1 MAGLFNK
8 ITGFFTISR
17 QHNPHFE
24 AASKSRR
31 MSGFA
36 PAKQHINKAIE
47 ECGDTIVARSRWLYD
62 NESLYGSAT
71 EEWVSAAV
79 SDGIKPYPRI
89 EGFQEEKKKLLD
101 LWWQWVDEADYDED
115 ASFYGLQA
123 TIAREVFLTG
133 ECFVRLH
140 YVDLYGRSGVP
151 LQLQVYPTEML
162 DLTYNGPAE
171 IEGNYIRMGI
181 EFDAS
186 GKRVAYHF
194 WEHHP
199 YDDCPA
205 NRAFK
210 SQERICVPAEMVIHI
225 KERRIAGQLRG
236 SPKITRCMTKIFQLE
251 SYDDAELERKK
262 TAALFAVFITGKES
276 HEAELEEN
284 REKTK
289 IEQKVEKKIEEV
301 PEEHPIY
308 PGSVNVVDGEKQI
321 TFSNPVE
328 VGGSYEAF
336 QFRNISRICSALNM
350 PYAVVTGDVTRGN
363 FSNVRTSI
371 IQFRRH
377 VKQWREHIIAFQFN
391 RIVWARFVEMA
402 VLGKCVHLPGW
413 EENSLPW
420 LQCESFAP
428 PLEMIDPIKD
438 ITAEKEE
445 IRAGL
450 KTRRMALAERGFD
463 IDSIHAELEEER
475 TDARTRGLSFDTD
488 NALAPSAS
496 NQLIDDEDSETS
508 ESYESNQY
516 SKAQANGE

>member
-31 MSGFA
+31 MGGFD
-36 PAKQHINKAIE
+36 PAQKHINKAIE

-162 DLTYNGPAE
+162 DLAYNGPAE
-171 IEGNYIRMGI
+171 LEGNYIRMGI
-181 EFDAS
+181 EFNAS

-194 WEHHP
+194 WKHHP
-199 YDDCPA
+199 YDDCSA
-205 NRAFK
+205 STVFE
-210 SQERICVPAEMVIHI
+210 SQERIRVPAEMVLHI

-251 SYDDAELERKK
+251 SYDDAELDRKR
-262 TAALFAVFITGKES
+262 TAALFAAFVKDNS
-276 HEAELEEN
+276 PN
-284 REKTK
+284 
-289 IEQKVEKKIEEV
+289 VEKLSDNRDKKNVEEEYKAPV
-301 PEEHPIY
+301 IA
-308 PGSVNVVDGEKQI
+308 PGASLYLGENKEV

-336 QFRNISRICSALNM
+336 QFRNILKICSALNM

-391 RIVWARFVEMA
+391 RIVWERFVEMA
-402 VLGKCVHLPGW
+402 VLAGGVNLPGW
-413 EENSLPW
+413 EENPLPW

-428 PLEMIDPIKD
+428 PLEMIDPNKD
-438 ITAEKEE
+438 ISAEKEE

-463 IDSIHAELEEER
+463 IDSIHAELEEEH
-475 TDARTRGLSFDTD
+475 TDARKRGLSFDTD
-488 NALAPSAS
+488 YALAPSGGD
-496 NQLIDDEDSETS
+496 QLIDTEDSETS
-508 ESYESNQY
+508 ETYESNQD
-516 SKAQANGE
+516 SKAHANGE

>member
-1 MAGLFNK
+1 MAGFFNK
-8 ITGFFTISR
+8 LTGFFTISR
-17 QHNPHFE
+17 QHNPPFE

-31 MSGFA
+31 MGGFD
-36 PAKQHINKAIE
+36 PAKKHINKAIE

-115 ASFYGLQA
+115 ANFYGLQA

-162 DLTYNGPAE
+162 DLTYNGPAD

-181 EFDAS
+181 EFNAS

-199 YDDCPA
+199 YDDVPA
-205 NRAFK
+205 NMAFE
-210 SQERICVPAEMVIHI
+210 SQERVRVPAEMVIHI

-236 SPKITRCMTKIFQLE
+236 SPKITRAMTKIFQLE
-251 SYDDAELERKK
+251 SYDDAELDRKR
-262 TAALFAVFITGKES
+262 TAALFAAFVKDNS
-276 HEAELEEN
+276 PN
-284 REKTK
+284 
-289 IEQKVEKKIEEV
+289 VEKLSDNRDKNNVEEEYKAPV
-301 PEEHPIY
+301 IA
-308 PGSVNVVDGEKQI
+308 PGASLYLGENKEV

-336 QFRNISRICSALNM
+336 QFRNILKICAALNM

-391 RIVWARFVEMA
+391 RIVWERFVEMA
-402 VLGKCVHLPGW
+402 VLAGCVNLPGW

-428 PLEMIDPIKD
+428 PLEMIDPNKD
-438 ITAEKEE
+438 ISAEKEE

-463 IDSIHAELEEER
+463 IDSIHAELEEEH
-475 TDARTRGLSFDTD
+475 TDARARGLSFDTD
-488 NALAPSAS
+488 MAAPAGE
-496 NQLIDDEDSETS
+496 NQAIDDEDSDPSET
-508 ESYESNQY
+508 YESNQG
-516 SKAQANGE
+516 SEAHKNGE

>member
-1 MAGLFNK
+1 MAGFINK
-8 ITGFFTISR
+8 LTGFFTISR

-31 MSGFA
+31 MGGFD
-36 PAKQHINKAIE
+36 PAKKHINKAIE

-62 NESLYGSAT
+62 NEALYGSAT

-101 LWWQWVDEADYDED
+101 LWWQWADEADYDED

-210 SQERICVPAEMVIHI
+210 SQERIRVPTEMVLHI

-251 SYDDAELERKK
+251 SYDDAELDRKR
-262 TAALFAVFITGKES
+262 TAALFAAFVKDNSPNVAKLSDNRDKNDVEEEYEAPAIAPGASLYLGENKE
-276 HEAELEEN
+276 
-284 REKTK
+284 
-289 IEQKVEKKIEEV
+289 V
-301 PEEHPIY
+301 
-308 PGSVNVVDGEKQI
+308 

-336 QFRNISRICSALNM
+336 QFRNISKICSALNM

-391 RIVWARFVEMA
+391 RIVWERFVEMA
-402 VLGKCVHLPGW
+402 VLSGRVHLPGW

-428 PLEMIDPIKD
+428 PLEMIDPNKD

-463 IDSIHAELEEER
+463 IDSIHAELQEEH
-475 TDARTRGLSFDTD
+475 TDARARGLSFDTD
-488 NALAPSAS
+488 MAAPSGE
-496 NQLIDDEDSETS
+496 NQVIDTADSDPSET
-508 ESYESNQY
+508 YESNQG
-516 SKAQANGE
+516 SEAHKNGE

>member
-1 MAGLFNK
+1 MAGFFNK
-8 ITGFFTISR
+8 LTGFFTISR
-17 QHNPHFE
+17 QDSPPFE

-31 MSGFA
+31 MGGFD
-36 PAKQHINKAIE
+36 PAKKHINKAIE

-62 NESLYGSAT
+62 NEALYGSAT

-115 ASFYGLQA
+115 ANFYGLQA

-162 DLTYNGPAE
+162 DLSYNGPAE

-181 EFDAS
+181 EFNAS

-199 YDDCPA
+199 YDDVPA
-205 NRAFK
+205 NMAFE
-210 SQERICVPAEMVIHI
+210 SQERVRVPAEMVIHI

-236 SPKITRCMTKIFQLE
+236 SPKITRAMTKIFQLE
-251 SYDDAELERKK
+251 SYDDAELDRKR
-262 TAALFAVFITGKES
+262 TAALFAAFVKDNS
-276 HEAELEEN
+276 PN
-284 REKTK
+284 
-289 IEQKVEKKIEEV
+289 VEKLSDNRDKNNVEEEYKAPV
-301 PEEHPIY
+301 IA
-308 PGSVNVVDGEKQI
+308 PGASLYLGENKEV

-336 QFRNISRICSALNM
+336 QFRNILKICAALNM

-391 RIVWARFVEMA
+391 RIVWERFVEMA
-402 VLGKCVHLPGW
+402 VLVKCVNLPGW

-428 PLEMIDPIKD
+428 PLEMIDPNKD
-438 ITAEKEE
+438 ISAEKEE

-463 IDSIHAELEEER
+463 IDSIHAELQEEH
-475 TDARTRGLSFDTD
+475 TDARARGLSFDTD
-488 NALAPSAS
+488 MAAPSGS
-496 NQLIDDEDSETS
+496 NQVIDPADSEPS
-508 ESYESNQY
+508 ETYESNQ
-516 SKAQANGE
+516 SSEAHANGE

>member
-1 MAGLFNK
+1 MAGFLNK
-8 ITGFFTISR
+8 MTDFFKISR
-17 QHNPHFE
+17 QNNPPFE

-31 MSGFA
+31 MNGLD
-36 PAKQHINKAIE
+36 PAKKHINKAIE
-47 ECGDTIVARSRWLYD
+47 ECGDTIIARSRWLYD
-62 NESLYGSAT
+62 NEALYGSAT

-89 EGFQEEKKKLLD
+89 EGFQEEKKKLLN

-115 ASFYGLQA
+115 ANFYGLQA
-123 TIAREVFLTG
+123 TVAREVFLTG

-162 DLTYNGPAE
+162 DLTYNGSAE

-181 EFDAS
+181 EFNAS

-199 YDDCPA
+199 YDDCPT
-205 NRAFK
+205 NTAFE
-210 SQERICVPAEMVIHI
+210 SQKRIRVPAEMVIHI

-251 SYDDAELERKK
+251 SYDDAELDRKR
-262 TAALFAVFITGKES
+262 TAALFAVFVTGTSPNGERLPENRNEEDANKE
-276 HEAELEEN
+276 ELPVAEPGASLYVGEN
-284 REKTK
+284 REIK
-289 IEQKVEKKIEEV
+289 
-301 PEEHPIY
+301 
-308 PGSVNVVDGEKQI
+308 
-321 TFSNPVE
+321 FSNPVE

-336 QFRNISRICSALNM
+336 QFRNILRICSALNM

-377 VKQWREHIIAFQFN
+377 VKQWREHIISFQFN
-391 RIVWARFVEMA
+391 RIVWERFVEMA
-402 VLGKCVHLPGW
+402 VLGQCVNLPGW

-438 ITAEKEE
+438 ISAEKEE

-463 IDSIHAELEEER
+463 IDNIHAELEEER
-475 TDARTRGLSFDTD
+475 TDAHKRGLYFDTD
-488 NALAPSAS
+488 NAAMPSDS
-496 NQLIDDEDSETS
+496 NQMIDDETPSET
-508 ESYESNQY
+508 YESNQD
-516 SKAQANGE
+516 SETHANGK

>member
-1 MAGLFNK
+1 MAGFFNK
-8 ITGFFTISR
+8 LTGFFTISR

-31 MSGFA
+31 MGGFD
-36 PAKQHINKAIE
+36 PAKKHINKAIE

-62 NESLYGSAT
+62 NEALYGSAT

-115 ASFYGLQA
+115 TSFYGLQA

-162 DLTYNGPAE
+162 DLSYNGPAE

-181 EFDAS
+181 EFNAS

-199 YDDCPA
+199 YDDVPA
-205 NRAFK
+205 NMAFE
-210 SQERICVPAEMVIHI
+210 SQERVRVPAEMILHI

-251 SYDDAELERKK
+251 SYDDAELDRKR
-262 TAALFAVFITGKES
+262 TAALFAAFVKDNS
-276 HEAELEEN
+276 PN
-284 REKTK
+284 
-289 IEQKVEKKIEEV
+289 VEKLSDNRDKNNVEEEYKAPV
-301 PEEHPIY
+301 IA
-308 PGSVNVVDGEKQI
+308 PGASLYLGENKEV

-336 QFRNISRICSALNM
+336 QFRNILKICAALNM

-391 RIVWARFVEMA
+391 RIVWERFVEMA
-402 VLGKCVHLPGW
+402 VLAGCVNLPGW

-428 PLEMIDPIKD
+428 PLEMIDPNKD
-438 ITAEKEE
+438 ISAEKEE

-463 IDSIHAELEEER
+463 IDSIHAELEEEH
-475 TDARTRGLSFDTD
+475 TDARARGLSFDTD
-488 NALAPSAS
+488 MAAPSGE
-496 NQLIDDEDSETS
+496 NQAIDTADSEPS
-508 ESYESNQY
+508 ETYESNQG
-516 SKAQANGE
+516 SEAHKNGE

>member
-1 MAGLFNK
+1 MAGFLNK
-8 ITGFFTISR
+8 LTGFFTISR

-31 MSGFA
+31 MGGFD
-36 PAKQHINKAIE
+36 PAKKHINKAIE

-62 NESLYGSAT
+62 NEALYGSAT

-162 DLTYNGPAE
+162 DLTYNGAAE

-181 EFDAS
+181 EFNAS

-210 SQERICVPAEMVIHI
+210 SQERIRVPAEMVLHI

-236 SPKITRCMTKIFQLE
+236 SPKITRSMTKIFQLE
-251 SYDDAELERKK
+251 SYDDAELDRKR
-262 TAALFAVFITGKES
+262 TAALFAAFVKDNSPNVAKLSDNRDKNDVEEEY
-276 HEAELEEN
+276 EAPAIAPGASLYLGEN
-284 REKTK
+284 KD
-289 IEQKVEKKIEEV
+289 V
-301 PEEHPIY
+301 
-308 PGSVNVVDGEKQI
+308 

-336 QFRNISRICSALNM
+336 QYRNILKICSALNM

-391 RIVWARFVEMA
+391 RIIWERFVEMT
-402 VLGKCVHLPGW
+402 VLSGRVHLPGW
-413 EENSLPW
+413 EENPLPW

-428 PLEMIDPIKD
+428 PLEMIDPNKD

-463 IDSIHAELEEER
+463 IDSIHAELEEEH
-475 TDARTRGLSFDTD
+475 TDARARGLSFDTD
-488 NALAPSAS
+488 MAAPSGE
-496 NQLIDDEDSETS
+496 NQAIGDEDSETS
-508 ESYESNQY
+508 ETYERNQG
-516 SKAQANGE
+516 SEAHKNGE

>member
-1 MAGLFNK
+1 MAGFFNK
-8 ITGFFTISR
+8 LTGFFTISR

-31 MSGFA
+31 MGGFD
-36 PAKQHINKAIE
+36 PAKKHINKAIE

-62 NESLYGSAT
+62 NEALYGSAT

-115 ASFYGLQA
+115 TSFYGLQA

-162 DLTYNGPAE
+162 DLSYNGPAE

-181 EFDAS
+181 EFNAS

-199 YDDCPA
+199 YDDVPA
-205 NRAFK
+205 NMAFE
-210 SQERICVPAEMVIHI
+210 SQERVRVPAEMILHI

-251 SYDDAELERKK
+251 SYDDAELDRKR
-262 TAALFAVFITGKES
+262 TAALFAAFVKDNS
-276 HEAELEEN
+276 PN
-284 REKTK
+284 
-289 IEQKVEKKIEEV
+289 VEKLSDNRDKNNVEEEYKAPV
-301 PEEHPIY
+301 IA
-308 PGSVNVVDGEKQI
+308 PGASLYLGENKEV

-336 QFRNISRICSALNM
+336 QFRNILKICAALNM

-391 RIVWARFVEMA
+391 RIVWERFVEMA
-402 VLGKCVHLPGW
+402 VLVKCVNLPGW

-428 PLEMIDPIKD
+428 PLEMIDPNKD
-438 ITAEKEE
+438 ISAEKEE

-463 IDSIHAELEEER
+463 IDSIHAELEEEH
-475 TDARTRGLSFDTD
+475 TDARARGLSFDTD
-488 NALAPSAS
+488 MAAPSGE
-496 NQLIDDEDSETS
+496 NQAIDTADSEPS
-508 ESYESNQY
+508 ETYESNQG
-516 SKAQANGE
+516 SEAHKNGE

>member
-1 MAGLFNK
+1 MAGFLNK
-8 ITGFFTISR
+8 LTGFFTISR

-31 MSGFA
+31 MGGFD
-36 PAKQHINKAIE
+36 PAKKHINKAIE

-62 NESLYGSAT
+62 NEALYGSAT

-181 EFDAS
+181 EFNAS

-210 SQERICVPAEMVIHI
+210 SQERIRVPTEMVLHI

-236 SPKITRCMTKIFQLE
+236 SPKITRSMTKIFQLE
-251 SYDDAELERKK
+251 SYDDAELDRKR
-262 TAALFAVFITGKES
+262 TVALFAAFVKDNSPNVAKLSDNRDKNDVEEEY
-276 HEAELEEN
+276 EAPAIAPGASLYLGEN
-284 REKTK
+284 KD
-289 IEQKVEKKIEEV
+289 V
-301 PEEHPIY
+301 
-308 PGSVNVVDGEKQI
+308 

-336 QFRNISRICSALNM
+336 QYRNILKICSALNM

-391 RIVWARFVEMA
+391 RIVWERFVEMA
-402 VLGKCVHLPGW
+402 VLSGRVHLPGW
-413 EENSLPW
+413 EENPLPW

-428 PLEMIDPIKD
+428 PLEMIDPNKD
-438 ITAEKEE
+438 ISAEKEE

-463 IDSIHAELEEER
+463 IDSIHAELEEEH
-475 TDARTRGLSFDTD
+475 TDARARGLSFDTD
-488 NALAPSAS
+488 MAAPSGE
-496 NQLIDDEDSETS
+496 NQAIGDEDSETS
-508 ESYESNQY
+508 ETYESNQG
-516 SKAQANGE
+516 SEAHKNGE

>member
-1 MAGLFNK
+1 MAGFLNK
-8 ITGFFTISR
+8 LTGFFTISR

-31 MSGFA
+31 MGGFD
-36 PAKQHINKAIE
+36 PAKKHINKAIE

-62 NESLYGSAT
+62 NEALYGSAT

-181 EFDAS
+181 EFNAS

-210 SQERICVPAEMVIHI
+210 SQERIRVPAEMVLHI

-236 SPKITRCMTKIFQLE
+236 SPKITRSMTKIFQLE
-251 SYDDAELERKK
+251 SYDDAELDRKR
-262 TAALFAVFITGKES
+262 TAALFAAFVKDNSPNVAKLSDNRDKNDVEEEY
-276 HEAELEEN
+276 EAPAIAPGASLYLGEN
-284 REKTK
+284 KD
-289 IEQKVEKKIEEV
+289 V
-301 PEEHPIY
+301 
-308 PGSVNVVDGEKQI
+308 

-336 QFRNISRICSALNM
+336 QYRNILKICSALNM

-391 RIVWARFVEMA
+391 RIIWERFVEMA
-402 VLGKCVHLPGW
+402 VLSGRIHLPGW
-413 EENSLPW
+413 EENPLPW

-428 PLEMIDPIKD
+428 PLEMIDPNKD
-438 ITAEKEE
+438 ISAEKEE

-463 IDSIHAELEEER
+463 IDSIHAELEEEH
-475 TDARTRGLSFDTD
+475 TDARARGLSFDTD
-488 NALAPSAS
+488 MAAPSS
-496 NQLIDDEDSETS
+496 ENQAIGDEDSETS
-508 ESYESNQY
+508 ETYESNQG
-516 SKAQANGE
+516 SEAHKNGE

>member
-8 ITGFFTISR
+8 LTDFFKISR
-17 QHNPHFE
+17 QHNPPFE

-31 MSGFA
+31 MGGFD
-36 PAKQHINKAIE
+36 PAKKHINKAIE
-47 ECGDTIVARSRWLYD
+47 ECGETIVARSRWLYD

-115 ASFYGLQA
+115 ANFYGLQA

-199 YDDCPA
+199 YDDCPV
-205 NRAFK
+205 NSAFK
-210 SQERICVPAEMVIHI
+210 SQERVRVPAKMVIHI

-251 SYDDAELERKK
+251 SYDDAELDRKR
-262 TAALFAVFITGKES
+262 TAALFAAFVKDNS
-276 HEAELEEN
+276 PN
-284 REKTK
+284 
-289 IEQKVEKKIEEV
+289 VEKLSDNRDKNNVEEEYKAPV
-301 PEEHPIY
+301 IA
-308 PGSVNVVDGEKQI
+308 PGASLYLGENKEV

-336 QFRNISRICSALNM
+336 QFRNILRICAALNM

-391 RIVWARFVEMA
+391 RIIWERFVEMA
-402 VLGKCVHLPGW
+402 VLGKCVKLPRW
-413 EENSLPW
+413 EENPLPW

-428 PLEMIDPIKD
+428 PLEMIDPNKD
-438 ITAEKEE
+438 ISAEKEE

-463 IDSIHAELEEER
+463 IDSIHAELEEEH
-475 TDARTRGLSFDTD
+475 TDARARGLSFDTD
-488 NALAPSAS
+488 MAAPSSS
-496 NQLIDDEDSETS
+496 NQVIDSADSEPSDT
-508 ESYESNQY
+508 YESNQG
-516 SKAQANGE
+516 SEAHKNGE

>member
-1 MAGLFNK
+1 MAGFFNK
-8 ITGFFTISR
+8 LTGFFTISR

-31 MSGFA
+31 MGGFD
-36 PAKQHINKAIE
+36 PAKKHINKAIE

-62 NESLYGSAT
+62 NEALYGSAT

-115 ASFYGLQA
+115 TSFYGLQA

-140 YVDLYGRSGVP
+140 YVDLYGRSSVP

-162 DLTYNGPAE
+162 DLSYNGPAE

-181 EFDAS
+181 EFNAS

-199 YDDCPA
+199 YDDVPA
-205 NRAFK
+205 NMAFE
-210 SQERICVPAEMVIHI
+210 SQERVRVPAEMILHI

-251 SYDDAELERKK
+251 SYDDAELDRKR
-262 TAALFAVFITGKES
+262 TAALFAAFVKDNS
-276 HEAELEEN
+276 PN
-284 REKTK
+284 
-289 IEQKVEKKIEEV
+289 VEKLSDNRDKNNVEEEYKAPV
-301 PEEHPIY
+301 IA
-308 PGSVNVVDGEKQI
+308 PGASLYLGENKEV

-336 QFRNISRICSALNM
+336 QFRNILKICAALNM

-391 RIVWARFVEMA
+391 RIVWERFVEMA
-402 VLGKCVHLPGW
+402 VLAGCVNLPRW

-428 PLEMIDPIKD
+428 PLEMIDPNKD
-438 ITAEKEE
+438 ISAEKEE

-463 IDSIHAELEEER
+463 IDSIHAELEEEH
-475 TDARTRGLSFDTD
+475 TDARARGLSFDTD
-488 NALAPSAS
+488 MAAPSGE
-496 NQLIDDEDSETS
+496 NQAIDTADSEPS
-508 ESYESNQY
+508 ETYESNQG
-516 SKAQANGE
+516 SEAHKNGE

>member
-1 MAGLFNK
+1 MAGFLNK
-8 ITGFFTISR
+8 LTGFFTISR

-31 MSGFA
+31 MGGFD
-36 PAKQHINKAIE
+36 PAKKHINKAIE

-62 NESLYGSAT
+62 NEALYGSAT

-181 EFDAS
+181 EFNAS

-210 SQERICVPAEMVIHI
+210 SQERIRVPTEMVLHI

-236 SPKITRCMTKIFQLE
+236 SPKITRSMTKIFQLE
-251 SYDDAELERKK
+251 SYDDAELDRKR
-262 TAALFAVFITGKES
+262 TAALFAAFVKDNSPNVAKLSDNRDKNDVEEEY
-276 HEAELEEN
+276 EAPAIAPGASLYLGEN
-284 REKTK
+284 KD
-289 IEQKVEKKIEEV
+289 V
-301 PEEHPIY
+301 
-308 PGSVNVVDGEKQI
+308 

-336 QFRNISRICSALNM
+336 QYRNILKICSALNM

-391 RIVWARFVEMA
+391 RIVWERFVEMA
-402 VLGKCVHLPGW
+402 VLSGRVHLPGW
-413 EENSLPW
+413 EENPLPW

-428 PLEMIDPIKD
+428 PLEMIDPNKD
-438 ITAEKEE
+438 ISAEKEE

-463 IDSIHAELEEER
+463 IDSIHAELEEEH
-475 TDARTRGLSFDTD
+475 TDARARGLSFDTD
-488 NALAPSAS
+488 MAAPSGE
-496 NQLIDDEDSETS
+496 NQAIGDEDSETS
-508 ESYESNQY
+508 ETYESNQG
-516 SKAQANGE
+516 SEAHKNGE

>member
-1 MAGLFNK
+1 MAGFINK
-8 ITGFFTISR
+8 LTGFFTISR

-31 MSGFA
+31 MGGFD
-36 PAKQHINKAIE
+36 PAKKHINKAIE

-62 NESLYGSAT
+62 NEALYGSAT

-115 ASFYGLQA
+115 ANFYGLQA

-181 EFDAS
+181 EFNAS

-199 YDDCPA
+199 YDDVPA
-205 NRAFK
+205 NMAFE
-210 SQERICVPAEMVIHI
+210 SQERVRVPAEMVIHI

-236 SPKITRCMTKIFQLE
+236 SPKITRAMTKIFQLE
-251 SYDDAELERKK
+251 SYDDAELDRKR
-262 TAALFAVFITGKES
+262 TAALFAAFVKDNS
-276 HEAELEEN
+276 PN
-284 REKTK
+284 
-289 IEQKVEKKIEEV
+289 VEKLSDNRDKNNVEEEYKAPV
-301 PEEHPIY
+301 IA
-308 PGSVNVVDGEKQI
+308 PGASLYLGENKEV

-336 QFRNISRICSALNM
+336 QFRNILKICAALNM

-391 RIVWARFVEMA
+391 RIVWERFVEMA
-402 VLGKCVHLPGW
+402 VLSGCVNLPGW

-428 PLEMIDPIKD
+428 PLEMIDPNKD
-438 ITAEKEE
+438 ISAEKEE

-463 IDSIHAELEEER
+463 IDSIHAELQEEH
-475 TDARTRGLSFDTD
+475 TDARARGLSFDTD
-488 NALAPSAS
+488 MAATSDS
-496 NQLIDDEDSETS
+496 NQVIDTADSEPS
-508 ESYESNQY
+508 ETYESNQG
-516 SKAQANGE
+516 SEAHKNGE

>member
-1 MAGLFNK
+1 MAGFINK
-8 ITGFFTISR
+8 LTGFFTISR

-31 MSGFA
+31 MGGFD
-36 PAKQHINKAIE
+36 PAKKHINKAIE

-115 ASFYGLQA
+115 ANFYGLQA

-181 EFDAS
+181 EFNAS

-210 SQERICVPAEMVIHI
+210 SQERVRVPTEMVLHI

-251 SYDDAELERKK
+251 SYDDAELDRKR
-262 TAALFAVFITGKES
+262 TAALFAAFVKDNSPNVAKLSDNRDKNDVEEEYEAPVIAPGASLYLGENKE
-276 HEAELEEN
+276 
-284 REKTK
+284 
-289 IEQKVEKKIEEV
+289 V
-301 PEEHPIY
+301 
-308 PGSVNVVDGEKQI
+308 

-336 QFRNISRICSALNM
+336 QFRNISKICSALNM

-391 RIVWARFVEMA
+391 RIVWERFVEMA
-402 VLGKCVHLPGW
+402 VLSGRVHLPGW

-428 PLEMIDPIKD
+428 PLEMIDPNKD

-463 IDSIHAELEEER
+463 IDSIHAELQEEH
-475 TDARTRGLSFDTD
+475 TDARARGLSFDTD
-488 NALAPSAS
+488 MAAPSGE
-496 NQLIDDEDSETS
+496 NQAIGDEDSETS
-508 ESYESNQY
+508 ETYENNQD
-516 SKAQANGE
+516 SKAQTNGE

>member
-1 MAGLFNK
+1 MAGFLNK
-8 ITGFFTISR
+8 LTGFFTISR
-17 QHNPHFE
+17 QQNPHFE

-31 MSGFA
+31 MGGFD
-36 PAKQHINKAIE
+36 PAKKHINKAIE

-101 LWWQWVDEADYDED
+101 LWWQWADEADYDED
-115 ASFYGLQA
+115 ANFYGLQA

-162 DLTYNGPAE
+162 DLTYNGAAE

-181 EFDAS
+181 EFNAS

-210 SQERICVPAEMVIHI
+210 SQDRIRVPAEMVLHI

-236 SPKITRCMTKIFQLE
+236 SPKITRSMTKIFQLE
-251 SYDDAELERKK
+251 SYDDAELDRKR
-262 TAALFAVFITGKES
+262 TAALFAAFVKDNSPNVAKLSDNRDKNDVEEEY
-276 HEAELEEN
+276 EAPAIAPGASLYLGEN
-284 REKTK
+284 KD
-289 IEQKVEKKIEEV
+289 V
-301 PEEHPIY
+301 
-308 PGSVNVVDGEKQI
+308 

-336 QFRNISRICSALNM
+336 QFRNILKICSALNM

-391 RIVWARFVEMA
+391 RIVWERFVEMA
-402 VLGKCVHLPGW
+402 VLSGRVHLPGW
-413 EENSLPW
+413 EENPLPW

-428 PLEMIDPIKD
+428 PLEMIDPNKD
-438 ITAEKEE
+438 ISAEKEE

-463 IDSIHAELEEER
+463 IDSIHAELEEEH
-475 TDARTRGLSFDTD
+475 TDARARGLSFDTD
-488 NALAPSAS
+488 MAAPSGE
-496 NQLIDDEDSETS
+496 NQAIDNEDSET
-508 ESYESNQY
+508 YESNQD
-516 SKAQANGE
+516 SKAHKNGE

>member
-1 MAGLFNK
+1 MV
-8 ITGFFTISR
+8 FFKISR

-31 MSGFA
+31 MGGFD
-36 PAKQHINKAIE
+36 PAKKHINKAIE

-62 NESLYGSAT
+62 NEPLYGSAT

-115 ASFYGLQA
+115 ANFYGLQA

-162 DLTYNGPAE
+162 DLSYNGPAE

-181 EFDAS
+181 EFNAS

-199 YDDCPA
+199 YDDVPV
-205 NRAFK
+205 NMAFE
-210 SQERICVPAEMVIHI
+210 SQERVRIPAEMVLHI

-251 SYDDAELERKK
+251 SYDDAELDRKR
-262 TAALFAVFITGKES
+262 TAALFAAFVKDNS
-276 HEAELEEN
+276 PN
-284 REKTK
+284 
-289 IEQKVEKKIEEV
+289 VEKLSDNRDKNNVEEEYKAPV
-301 PEEHPIY
+301 IA
-308 PGSVNVVDGEKQI
+308 PGASLYLGENKEV

-336 QFRNISRICSALNM
+336 QFRNISKICSALNM

-391 RIVWARFVEMA
+391 RIVWERFVEMA
-402 VLGKCVHLPGW
+402 VLSGRVHLPGW

-420 LQCESFAP
+420 VQCESFAP
-428 PLEMIDPIKD
+428 PLEMIDPNKD

-463 IDSIHAELEEER
+463 IDSIHAELQEEH
-475 TDARTRGLSFDTD
+475 TDARARGLSFDTD
-488 NALAPSAS
+488 MAAPSGE
-496 NQLIDDEDSETS
+496 NQAIGDEDSETS
-508 ESYESNQY
+508 ETYENNQN
-516 SKAQANGE
+516 SKAQTNGE

>member
-1 MAGLFNK
+1 MAGFLNK
-8 ITGFFTISR
+8 LTGFFTISR
-17 QHNPHFE
+17 QHNPPFE

-31 MSGFA
+31 MGGFD
-36 PAKQHINKAIE
+36 PAKKHINKAIA

-115 ASFYGLQA
+115 ANFYGLQA

-151 LQLQVYPTEML
+151 FQLQIYPTEML
-162 DLTYNGPAE
+162 DLTYKGPAE
-171 IEGNYIRMGI
+171 TEGNYIRMGI
-181 EFDAS
+181 EFNAS

-210 SQERICVPAEMVIHI
+210 SQERIRVPAEMVLHI

-251 SYDDAELERKK
+251 SYDDAELDRKR
-262 TAALFAVFITGKES
+262 TAALFAAFVKDNSPNVAKLSDNRDKNDVEEEYEAPAIAPGASLYLGENKE
-276 HEAELEEN
+276 
-284 REKTK
+284 
-289 IEQKVEKKIEEV
+289 V
-301 PEEHPIY
+301 
-308 PGSVNVVDGEKQI
+308 

-336 QFRNISRICSALNM
+336 QFRNISKICSALNM

-391 RIVWARFVEMA
+391 RIVWERFVEMA
-402 VLGKCVHLPGW
+402 VLSGRVHLPGW
-413 EENSLPW
+413 EENPLPW

-428 PLEMIDPIKD
+428 PLEMIDPNKD

-463 IDSIHAELEEER
+463 IDSIHAELEEEH
-475 TDARTRGLSFDTD
+475 TDARARGLSFDTD
-488 NALAPSAS
+488 MAAPSGE
-496 NQLIDDEDSETS
+496 NQAIGDEDSETS
-508 ESYESNQY
+508 ETYESNQG
-516 SKAQANGE
+516 SEAHKNGE

>member
-1 MAGLFNK
+1 
-8 ITGFFTISR
+8 
-17 QHNPHFE
+17 
-24 AASKSRR
+24 
-31 MSGFA
+31 
-36 PAKQHINKAIE
+36 
-47 ECGDTIVARSRWLYD
+47 
-62 NESLYGSAT
+62 
-71 EEWVSAAV
+71 
-79 SDGIKPYPRI
+79 
-89 EGFQEEKKKLLD
+89 
-101 LWWQWVDEADYDED
+101 VDEADYDED
-115 ASFYGLQA
+115 ANFYGLQA

-181 EFDAS
+181 EFNAS

-199 YDDCPA
+199 YDDVPA
-205 NRAFK
+205 NMAFE
-210 SQERICVPAEMVIHI
+210 SQERVRVPAEMVLHI

-236 SPKITRCMTKIFQLE
+236 SPKITRAMTKIFQLE

-262 TAALFAVFITGKES
+262 TAALFAVFVKDNSPNVAKLSDNRDKNDVEEEYEAPAIAPGASLYLGENKE
-276 HEAELEEN
+276 
-284 REKTK
+284 
-289 IEQKVEKKIEEV
+289 V
-301 PEEHPIY
+301 
-308 PGSVNVVDGEKQI
+308 

-336 QFRNISRICSALNM
+336 QFRNILKICAALNM

-391 RIVWARFVEMA
+391 RIVWERFVEMA
-402 VLGKCVHLPGW
+402 VLVKCVNLPRW

-428 PLEMIDPIKD
+428 PLEMIDPNKD
-438 ITAEKEE
+438 ISAEKEE

-463 IDSIHAELEEER
+463 IDSIHAELEEEH
-475 TDARTRGLSFDTD
+475 TDARARGLSFDTD
-488 NALAPSAS
+488 MAAPAGS
-496 NQLIDDEDSETS
+496 NQVIDPADSEPS
-508 ESYESNQY
+508 ETYESNQG
-516 SKAQANGE
+516 SKAQTNGE

>member
-1 MAGLFNK
+1 MVG
-8 ITGFFTISR
+8 
-17 QHNPHFE
+17 
-24 AASKSRR
+24 
-31 MSGFA
+31 
-36 PAKQHINKAIE
+36 
-47 ECGDTIVARSRWLYD
+47 RSRWLYD
-62 NESLYGSAT
+62 NEALYGSAT

-79 SDGIKPYPRI
+79 SDGIKPSPRI
-89 EGFQEEKKKLLD
+89 EGFKEEKKKLLD

-181 EFDAS
+181 EFDAR

-194 WEHHP
+194 WKHHP
-199 YDDCPA
+199 YDDCSA
-205 NRAFK
+205 STVFE
-210 SQERICVPAEMVIHI
+210 SQERIRVPAEMVIHI

-251 SYDDAELERKK
+251 SYDDAELDRKR
-262 TAALFAVFITGKES
+262 TAALFAAFVKDNS
-276 HEAELEEN
+276 PS
-284 REKTK
+284 
-289 IEQKVEKKIEEV
+289 VEKLSDNRDKNNVEEEYKAPV
-301 PEEHPIY
+301 IALGASLY
-308 PGSVNVVDGEKQI
+308 LGENKEV

-336 QFRNISRICSALNM
+336 QFRNILKICSAINM

-391 RIVWARFVEMA
+391 RIVWERFVEMA
-402 VLGKCVHLPGW
+402 VLAGRVNLPGW

-428 PLEMIDPIKD
+428 LLEMIDPIKD
-438 ITAEKEE
+438 ISAEKEE

-450 KTRRMALAERGFD
+450 KTRRMALAERDFD
-463 IDSIHAELEEER
+463 IDNIHAELAEER
-475 TDARTRGLSFDTD
+475 KDARTRGLSFDTD
-488 NALAPSAS
+488 YALAPSAS

-508 ESYESNQY
+508 ETYESNQG
-516 SKAQANGE
+516 SEAHANGE

>member
-1 MAGLFNK
+1 MAGFLNK
-8 ITGFFTISR
+8 LTGFFTISR
-17 QHNPHFE
+17 QQNPHFE

-31 MSGFA
+31 MGGFD
-36 PAKQHINKAIE
+36 PAKKHINKAIE

-62 NESLYGSAT
+62 NEALYGSAT

-101 LWWQWVDEADYDED
+101 LWWQWADEADYDED

-199 YDDCPA
+199 YDDCSA

-210 SQERICVPAEMVIHI
+210 SQERIRVPAEMVLHI

-236 SPKITRCMTKIFQLE
+236 SPKITRSMTKIFQLE
-251 SYDDAELERKK
+251 SYDDAELDRKR
-262 TAALFAVFITGKES
+262 TAALFAAFVKDNSPNVAKLSDNRDKNDVEEEYEAPAIAPGASLYLGENKE
-276 HEAELEEN
+276 
-284 REKTK
+284 
-289 IEQKVEKKIEEV
+289 V
-301 PEEHPIY
+301 
-308 PGSVNVVDGEKQI
+308 

-336 QFRNISRICSALNM
+336 QFRNILKICSALNM

-391 RIVWARFVEMA
+391 RIVWERFVEMA
-402 VLGKCVHLPGW
+402 VLSGRVHLPGW
-413 EENSLPW
+413 EENPLPW

-428 PLEMIDPIKD
+428 PLEMIDPNKD
-438 ITAEKEE
+438 ISAEKEE

-463 IDSIHAELEEER
+463 IDSIHAELEEEH
-475 TDARTRGLSFDTD
+475 TDARARGLSFDTD
-488 NALAPSAS
+488 MAAPSGE
-496 NQLIDDEDSETS
+496 NQAIDNEDSETS
-508 ESYESNQY
+508 ETSESNQG
-516 SKAQANGE
+516 SEAHKNGE

>member
-1 MAGLFNK
+1 MAGFINK
-8 ITGFFTISR
+8 LTGFFTISR

-31 MSGFA
+31 MGGFD
-36 PAKQHINKAIE
+36 PAKKHINKAIE

-62 NESLYGSAT
+62 NEALYGSAT

-101 LWWQWVDEADYDED
+101 LWWQWADEADYDED

-210 SQERICVPAEMVIHI
+210 SQERVRVPAEMVLHI

-251 SYDDAELERKK
+251 SYDDAELDRKR
-262 TAALFAVFITGKES
+262 TAALFAAFVKDNSPNVAKLSDNRDKNDVEEEYEAPAIAPSASLYLGENKE
-276 HEAELEEN
+276 
-284 REKTK
+284 
-289 IEQKVEKKIEEV
+289 V
-301 PEEHPIY
+301 
-308 PGSVNVVDGEKQI
+308 

-336 QFRNISRICSALNM
+336 QFRNISKICSALNM

-391 RIVWARFVEMA
+391 RIVWERFVEMA
-402 VLGKCVHLPGW
+402 VLSGRVHLPGW

-428 PLEMIDPIKD
+428 PLEMIDPNKD

-463 IDSIHAELEEER
+463 IDSIHAELQEEH
-475 TDARTRGLSFDTD
+475 TDARARGLSFDTD
-488 NALAPSAS
+488 MAAPSGE
-496 NQLIDDEDSETS
+496 NQAIDDEDSETS
-508 ESYESNQY
+508 ESYESNQG
-516 SKAQANGE
+516 SEAHKNDE

>member
-1 MAGLFNK
+1 MAGFFNK
-8 ITGFFTISR
+8 LTGFFTISR

-31 MSGFA
+31 MGGFD
-36 PAKQHINKAIE
+36 PAKKHINKAIE

-62 NESLYGSAT
+62 NEALYGSAT

-115 ASFYGLQA
+115 ANFYGLQA

-162 DLTYNGPAE
+162 DLSYNGPAE

-181 EFDAS
+181 EFNAS

-199 YDDCPA
+199 YDDVPA
-205 NRAFK
+205 NMAFE
-210 SQERICVPAEMVIHI
+210 SQERVRVPAEMVIHI

-236 SPKITRCMTKIFQLE
+236 SPKITRAMTKIFQLE
-251 SYDDAELERKK
+251 SYDDAELDRKR
-262 TAALFAVFITGKES
+262 TAALFAAFVKDNS
-276 HEAELEEN
+276 PN
-284 REKTK
+284 
-289 IEQKVEKKIEEV
+289 VEKLSDNRDKNNVEEEYKAPV
-301 PEEHPIY
+301 IA
-308 PGSVNVVDGEKQI
+308 PGASLYLGENKEV

-336 QFRNISRICSALNM
+336 QFRNILKICAALNM

-391 RIVWARFVEMA
+391 RIVWERFVEMA
-402 VLGKCVHLPGW
+402 VLVKCVNLPGW

-428 PLEMIDPIKD
+428 PLEMIDPNKD
-438 ITAEKEE
+438 ISAEKEE

-463 IDSIHAELEEER
+463 IDSIHAELQEEH
-475 TDARTRGLSFDTD
+475 TDARARGLSFDTD
-488 NALAPSAS
+488 MAAPSGS
-496 NQLIDDEDSETS
+496 NQVIDPADSEPS
-508 ESYESNQY
+508 ETYESNQ
-516 SKAQANGE
+516 SSEAHANGE

>member
-1 MAGLFNK
+1 MAGFINK
-8 ITGFFTISR
+8 LTGFFTISR

-31 MSGFA
+31 MSGFD
-36 PAKQHINKAIE
+36 PAKKHINKAIE
-47 ECGDTIVARSRWLYD
+47 KCGDTIVARSRWLYD

-115 ASFYGLQA
+115 ANFYGLQA

-162 DLTYNGPAE
+162 DLSYNGPAE

-181 EFDAS
+181 EFNAS

-199 YDDCPA
+199 YDDCSA
-205 NRAFK
+205 STVFE
-210 SQERICVPAEMVIHI
+210 SQERVRVPAEMVIHI

-236 SPKITRCMTKIFQLE
+236 SPKITRSMTKIFQLE
-251 SYDDAELERKK
+251 SYDDAELDRKR
-262 TAALFAVFITGKES
+262 TAALFAAFVKDNS
-276 HEAELEEN
+276 PN
-284 REKTK
+284 
-289 IEQKVEKKIEEV
+289 VEKLPDNRDKNNVEEEYKAPV
-301 PEEHPIY
+301 IAPGASIY
-308 PGSVNVVDGEKQI
+308 LGENKEV

-336 QFRNISRICSALNM
+336 QFRNILKICAALNM

-391 RIVWARFVEMA
+391 RIVWERFVEMT
-402 VLGKCVHLPGW
+402 VLSGCVNLPGW
-413 EENSLPW
+413 EENPLPW

-428 PLEMIDPIKD
+428 PLEMIDPNKD
-438 ITAEKEE
+438 ISAEKEE

-463 IDSIHAELEEER
+463 IDSIHAELEEEH
-475 TDARTRGLSFDTD
+475 TDARARGLSFDTD
-488 NALAPSAS
+488 ITAPSGD
-496 NQLIDDEDSETS
+496 NQTIDTTDSDHSET
-508 ESYESNQY
+508 YESNQG
-516 SKAQANGE
+516 SEAHANGE

>member
-1 MAGLFNK
+1 MAGFFNK
-8 ITGFFTISR
+8 LTGFFKISR

-31 MSGFA
+31 MGGFD
-36 PAKQHINKAIE
+36 PAKKHINKAIE

-62 NESLYGSAT
+62 NEALYGSAT

-115 ASFYGLQA
+115 ANFYGLQA

-151 LQLQVYPTEML
+151 IQLQVYPTEML
-162 DLTYNGPAE
+162 DLSYNGPAE

-181 EFDAS
+181 EFSAS

-199 YDDCPA
+199 YDDVPA
-205 NRAFK
+205 NIAFK
-210 SQERICVPAEMVIHI
+210 SQERIRVPAEMILHI

-251 SYDDAELERKK
+251 SYDDAELDRKR
-262 TAALFAVFITGKES
+262 TAALFAAFVKDNS
-276 HEAELEEN
+276 PN
-284 REKTK
+284 
-289 IEQKVEKKIEEV
+289 VEKLSDNRDKNNVEEEYKAPV
-301 PEEHPIY
+301 IA
-308 PGSVNVVDGEKQI
+308 PGASLYLGENKEV

-336 QFRNISRICSALNM
+336 QFRNILKICAALNM

-391 RIVWARFVEMA
+391 RIIWERFVEMA
-402 VLGKCVHLPGW
+402 VLVKCVNLPGW
-413 EENSLPW
+413 EENPLPW

-428 PLEMIDPIKD
+428 PLEMIDPNKD
-438 ITAEKEE
+438 ISAEKEE

-463 IDSIHAELEEER
+463 IDSIHAELQEEH
-475 TDARTRGLSFDTD
+475 TDARARGLSFDTD
-488 NALAPSAS
+488 MAAPSGN
-496 NQLIDDEDSETS
+496 NQVIDTADSEPS
-508 ESYESNQY
+508 ETYESNQG
-516 SKAQANGE
+516 SEAHTNGE

>member
-8 ITGFFTISR
+8 ITSFFKVSR

-31 MSGFA
+31 MSGFD
-36 PAKQHINKAIE
+36 PAKKHINKAIE
-47 ECGDTIVARSRWLYD
+47 ECGDTIVTRSRWLYD

-194 WEHHP
+194 WKHHP
-199 YDDCPA
+199 YDDCSA
-205 NRAFK
+205 STVFE
-210 SQERICVPAEMVIHI
+210 SQERIRVPAKMVIHI

-251 SYDDAELERKK
+251 SYDNAELDRKR
-262 TAALFAVFITGKES
+262 TAALFAAFVKDNS
-276 HEAELEEN
+276 PN
-284 REKTK
+284 
-289 IEQKVEKKIEEV
+289 VEKLSDNRDKKNVEEEYQAPV
-301 PEEHPIY
+301 IA
-308 PGSVNVVDGEKQI
+308 PGASLYLGENKEV

-336 QFRNISRICSALNM
+336 QFRNILKICSAINM

-391 RIVWARFVEMA
+391 RIVWERFVEMA
-402 VLGKCVHLPGW
+402 VLGKCVNLPGW

-438 ITAEKEE
+438 ISAEKEE

-463 IDSIHAELEEER
+463 IDNIHAELEEEH

-488 NALAPSAS
+488 NALAPSTA

-508 ESYESNQY
+508 ETYESNQD
-516 SKAQANGE
+516 SKAHANGE

>member
-1 MAGLFNK
+1 MAGFLNK
-8 ITGFFTISR
+8 LTGFFTISR
-17 QHNPHFE
+17 QHNPPFE

-31 MSGFA
+31 MGGFD
-36 PAKQHINKAIE
+36 PAKKHINKAIA

-115 ASFYGLQA
+115 ANFYGLQA

-151 LQLQVYPTEML
+151 FQLQIYPTEML

-171 IEGNYIRMGI
+171 TEGNYIRMGI
-181 EFDAS
+181 EFNAS

-210 SQERICVPAEMVIHI
+210 SQERIRVPAEMVLHI

-251 SYDDAELERKK
+251 SYDDAELDRKR
-262 TAALFAVFITGKES
+262 TAALFAAFVKDNSPNVAKLSDNRDKNDVEEEYEAPAIAPGASLYLGENKE
-276 HEAELEEN
+276 
-284 REKTK
+284 
-289 IEQKVEKKIEEV
+289 V
-301 PEEHPIY
+301 
-308 PGSVNVVDGEKQI
+308 

-336 QFRNISRICSALNM
+336 QFRNISKICSALNM

-391 RIVWARFVEMA
+391 RIVWERFVEMA
-402 VLGKCVHLPGW
+402 VLSGRVHLPGW
-413 EENSLPW
+413 EENPLPW

-428 PLEMIDPIKD
+428 PLEMIDPNKD

-463 IDSIHAELEEER
+463 IDSIHAELEEEH
-475 TDARTRGLSFDTD
+475 TDARARGLSFDTD
-488 NALAPSAS
+488 MAAPSGE
-496 NQLIDDEDSETS
+496 NQAIGDEDSETS
-508 ESYESNQY
+508 ETYESNQG
-516 SKAQANGE
+516 SEAHKNGE

>member
-1 MAGLFNK
+1 M
-8 ITGFFTISR
+8 
-17 QHNPHFE
+17 
-24 AASKSRR
+24 
-31 MSGFA
+31 
-36 PAKQHINKAIE
+36 
-47 ECGDTIVARSRWLYD
+47 
-62 NESLYGSAT
+62 
-71 EEWVSAAV
+71 
-79 SDGIKPYPRI
+79 
-89 EGFQEEKKKLLD
+89 
-101 LWWQWVDEADYDED
+101 
-115 ASFYGLQA
+115 
-123 TIAREVFLTG
+123 
-133 ECFVRLH
+133 H

-162 DLTYNGPAE
+162 DLSYNGPAE

-181 EFDAS
+181 EFNAS

-199 YDDCPA
+199 YDDVPV
-205 NRAFK
+205 NMAFE
-210 SQERICVPAEMVIHI
+210 SQERVRIPAEMVLHI

-251 SYDDAELERKK
+251 SYDDAELDRKR
-262 TAALFAVFITGKES
+262 TAALFAAFVKDNS
-276 HEAELEEN
+276 PN
-284 REKTK
+284 
-289 IEQKVEKKIEEV
+289 VEKLSDNRDKNNVEEEYKAPV
-301 PEEHPIY
+301 IA
-308 PGSVNVVDGEKQI
+308 PGASLYLGENKEV

-336 QFRNISRICSALNM
+336 QFRNISKICSALNM

-391 RIVWARFVEMA
+391 RIVWERFVEMA
-402 VLGKCVHLPGW
+402 VLSGRVHLPGW

-420 LQCESFAP
+420 VQCESFAP
-428 PLEMIDPIKD
+428 PLEMIDPNKD

-463 IDSIHAELEEER
+463 IDSIHAELQEEH
-475 TDARTRGLSFDTD
+475 TDARARGLSFDTD
-488 NALAPSAS
+488 MAAPSGE
-496 NQLIDDEDSETS
+496 NQAIGDEDSETS
-508 ESYESNQY
+508 ETYENNQN
-516 SKAQANGE
+516 SKAQTNGE

>member
-1 MAGLFNK
+1 MAGFINK
-8 ITGFFTISR
+8 LTGFFTISR

-31 MSGFA
+31 MGGFD
-36 PAKQHINKAIE
+36 PAKKHINKAIE

-62 NESLYGSAT
+62 NEALYGSAT

-115 ASFYGLQA
+115 TSFYGLQA

-162 DLTYNGPAE
+162 DLSYNGPAE

-181 EFDAS
+181 EFNAS

-205 NRAFK
+205 NSAFK
-210 SQERICVPAEMVIHI
+210 SQERVRVPAEMVLHI

-251 SYDDAELERKK
+251 SYDDAELDRKR
-262 TAALFAVFITGKES
+262 TAALFAAFVKDNS
-276 HEAELEEN
+276 PN
-284 REKTK
+284 
-289 IEQKVEKKIEEV
+289 VEKLSDNRDKNNVEEEYKAPV
-301 PEEHPIY
+301 IA
-308 PGSVNVVDGEKQI
+308 PGASLYLGENKEV

-336 QFRNISRICSALNM
+336 QFRNILKICAALNM

-391 RIVWARFVEMA
+391 RIIWERFVEMA
-402 VLGKCVHLPGW
+402 VLVKCVNLPGW
-413 EENSLPW
+413 EENPLPW

-428 PLEMIDPIKD
+428 PLEMIDPNKD
-438 ITAEKEE
+438 ISAEKEE

-463 IDSIHAELEEER
+463 IDSIHAEMQEEH
-475 TDARTRGLSFDTD
+475 TDARARGLSFDTD
-488 NALAPSAS
+488 MAAPAGS
-496 NQLIDDEDSETS
+496 NQVIDTAISDPSET
-508 ESYESNQY
+508 YESNQG
-516 SKAQANGE
+516 SEAHANGE

>member
-1 MAGLFNK
+1 MAGFINK
-8 ITGFFTISR
+8 LTGFFTISR

-31 MSGFA
+31 MGGFD
-36 PAKQHINKAIE
+36 PAKKHINKAIE

-62 NESLYGSAT
+62 NEALYGSAT

-115 ASFYGLQA
+115 ANFYGLQA

-162 DLTYNGPAE
+162 DLSYNGPAE

-181 EFDAS
+181 EFNAS

-194 WEHHP
+194 WKHHP
-199 YDDCPA
+199 YDDCSA
-205 NRAFK
+205 RIVFE
-210 SQERICVPAEMVIHI
+210 SQERIRVPAEMVLHI

-251 SYDDAELERKK
+251 SYDDAELDRKR
-262 TAALFAVFITGKES
+262 TAALFAAFVKDNS
-276 HEAELEEN
+276 PN
-284 REKTK
+284 
-289 IEQKVEKKIEEV
+289 VEKLSDNRDKNNVEEEYKAPV
-301 PEEHPIY
+301 IA
-308 PGSVNVVDGEKQI
+308 PGASLYLGENKEV

-336 QFRNISRICSALNM
+336 QFRNILKICAALNM

-391 RIVWARFVEMA
+391 RIIWERFVEMA
-402 VLGKCVHLPGW
+402 VLSGCINLPGW
-413 EENSLPW
+413 EENPLPW
-420 LQCESFAP
+420 VQCESFAP
-428 PLEMIDPIKD
+428 PLEMIDPNKD
-438 ITAEKEE
+438 ISAEKEE

-463 IDSIHAELEEER
+463 IDSIHAEMQEEH
-475 TDARTRGLSFDTD
+475 TDARARGLSFDTD
-488 NALAPSAS
+488 MAAPAGS
-496 NQLIDDEDSETS
+496 NHVIDTADSETS
-508 ESYESNQY
+508 DTYESNQG
-516 SKAQANGE
+516 SEAHTNGE

>member
-1 MAGLFNK
+1 MAGFFNK
-8 ITGFFTISR
+8 LTGFFTISR
-17 QHNPHFE
+17 QHNPPFE

-31 MSGFA
+31 MGGFD
-36 PAKQHINKAIE
+36 PAKKHINKAIE

-115 ASFYGLQA
+115 ANFYGLQA

-162 DLTYNGPAE
+162 DLTYNGPAD

-181 EFDAS
+181 EFNAS

-199 YDDCPA
+199 YDDVPA
-205 NRAFK
+205 NMAFE
-210 SQERICVPAEMVIHI
+210 SQERVRVPAEMVIHI

-236 SPKITRCMTKIFQLE
+236 SPKITRAMTKIFQLE
-251 SYDDAELERKK
+251 SYDDAELDRKR
-262 TAALFAVFITGKES
+262 TAALFAAFVKDNS
-276 HEAELEEN
+276 PN
-284 REKTK
+284 
-289 IEQKVEKKIEEV
+289 VEKLSDNRDKNNVEEEYKAPV
-301 PEEHPIY
+301 IA
-308 PGSVNVVDGEKQI
+308 PGASLYLGENKEV

-336 QFRNISRICSALNM
+336 QFRNILKICAALNM

-391 RIVWARFVEMA
+391 RIVWERFVEMA
-402 VLGKCVHLPGW
+402 VLAGCVNLPGW
-413 EENSLPW
+413 EENPLPW

-428 PLEMIDPIKD
+428 PLEMIDPNKD

-463 IDSIHAELEEER
+463 IDSIHAEMQEEH
-475 TDARTRGLSFDTD
+475 TDARARGLSFDTD
-488 NALAPSAS
+488 MAAPSGE
-496 NQLIDDEDSETS
+496 NQAIDTADSEPS
-508 ESYESNQY
+508 ETYESNQG
-516 SKAQANGE
+516 SEAHKNGE

>member
-1 MAGLFNK
+1 MAGFINK
-8 ITGFFTISR
+8 LTGFFKISR

-31 MSGFA
+31 MGGFD
-36 PAKQHINKAIE
+36 PAKKHINKAIE

-62 NESLYGSAT
+62 NEALYGSAT

-115 ASFYGLQA
+115 ANFYGLQA

-162 DLTYNGPAE
+162 DLSYNGPAE

-181 EFDAS
+181 EFNAS

-199 YDDCPA
+199 YDDVPV
-205 NRAFK
+205 NMAFE
-210 SQERICVPAEMVIHI
+210 SQERVRIPAEMVLHI

-251 SYDDAELERKK
+251 SYDDAELDRKR
-262 TAALFAVFITGKES
+262 TAALFAAFVKDNS
-276 HEAELEEN
+276 PN
-284 REKTK
+284 
-289 IEQKVEKKIEEV
+289 VEKLSDNRDKNNVEEEYKAPV
-301 PEEHPIY
+301 IA
-308 PGSVNVVDGEKQI
+308 PGASLYLGENKEV

-336 QFRNISRICSALNM
+336 QFRNISKICSALNM

-391 RIVWARFVEMA
+391 RIVWERFVEMA
-402 VLGKCVHLPGW
+402 VLSGRVHLPGW

-420 LQCESFAP
+420 VQCESFAP
-428 PLEMIDPIKD
+428 PLEMIDPNKD

-463 IDSIHAELEEER
+463 IDSIHAELQEEH
-475 TDARTRGLSFDTD
+475 TDARARGLSFDTD
-488 NALAPSAS
+488 MAAPSGE
-496 NQLIDDEDSETS
+496 NQAIGDEDSETS
-508 ESYESNQY
+508 ETYENNQN
-516 SKAQANGE
+516 SKAQTNGE

>member
-31 MSGFA
+31 MGGFD
-36 PAKQHINKAIE
+36 PAKKHINKAIE

-62 NESLYGSAT
+62 NEALYGSAT

-79 SDGIKPYPRI
+79 SDGIKPSPRI
-89 EGFQEEKKKLLD
+89 EGFKEEKKKLLD

-181 EFDAS
+181 EFDAR

-194 WEHHP
+194 WKHHP
-199 YDDCPA
+199 YDDCSA
-205 NRAFK
+205 STVFE
-210 SQERICVPAEMVIHI
+210 SQERIRVPAEMVIHI

-251 SYDDAELERKK
+251 SYDDAELDRKR
-262 TAALFAVFITGKES
+262 TAALFAAFVKDNS
-276 HEAELEEN
+276 PN
-284 REKTK
+284 
-289 IEQKVEKKIEEV
+289 VEKLSDNRDKNNVEEEYKAPV
-301 PEEHPIY
+301 IA
-308 PGSVNVVDGEKQI
+308 PGASLYLGENKEV

-336 QFRNISRICSALNM
+336 QFRNILKICSAINM

-402 VLGKCVHLPGW
+402 VLAGRVNLPGW

-438 ITAEKEE
+438 ISAEKEE

-463 IDSIHAELEEER
+463 IDNIHAELAEER

-488 NALAPSAS
+488 YALAPSAS

-508 ESYESNQY
+508 ETYESNQG
-516 SKAQANGE
+516 SEAHANGE